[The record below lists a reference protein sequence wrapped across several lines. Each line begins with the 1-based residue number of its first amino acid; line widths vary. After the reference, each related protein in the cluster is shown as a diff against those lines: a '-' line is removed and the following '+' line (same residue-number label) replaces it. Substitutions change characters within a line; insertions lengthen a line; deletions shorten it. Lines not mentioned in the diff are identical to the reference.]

1 MFQKDKGKNN
11 MSSIL
16 GADLE
21 INGNINISGDLLVYG
36 KVNGNITSSG
46 AVNTSEGSLI
56 KGNITSENA
65 NISGEIHGDITVKQ
79 KVSLNSNAVLI
90 GNLQSSILIIEE
102 GAQFDGIS
110 NMNNVK
116 EKSVVDE
123 ELVDSNASN
132 SENYDSE

>member
-46 AVNTSEGSLI
+46 SVNTSEGSLI
-56 KGNITSENA
+56 KGNIISENA
-65 NISGEIHGDITVKQ
+65 NISGEIHGDIVAKQ

-90 GNLQSSILIIEE
+90 GNLESSILIIEE

-110 NMNNVK
+110 SMNNVK
-116 EKSVVDE
+116 EKTNSDK
-123 ELVDSNASN
+123 ELVDSNTSKN
-132 SENYDSE
+132 ENYDSE

>member
-1 MFQKDKGKNN
+1 MFQKNKGKSN

-21 INGNINISGDLLVYG
+21 INGDINISGDLLVYG

-46 AVNTSEGSLI
+46 SVNTSEGSLI
-56 KGNITSENA
+56 KGNIISENV
-65 NISGEIHGDITVKQ
+65 NISGEIHGDIVVKQ
-79 KVSLNSNAVLI
+79 KVSLNSNSVLI

-110 NMNNVK
+110 NMNNV
-116 EKSVVDE
+116 EKKTNSDKK
-123 ELVDSNASN
+123 LVDSNASN
-132 SENYDSE
+132 GEDYDSE

>member
-1 MFQKDKGKNN
+1 

-46 AVNTSEGSLI
+46 SVNTSEGSVI
-56 KGNITSENA
+56 KGNITSENV
-65 NISGEIHGDITVKQ
+65 NISGEIHGDLIVNQ

-90 GNLQSSILIIEE
+90 GNLKSSILIIEE

-110 NMNNVK
+110 NMNNV
-116 EKSVVDE
+116 EKKSDNNK
-123 ELVDSNASN
+123 ELVDSNTLN
-132 SENYDSE
+132 DENYDSE